1 MLSQNATVVIKRGG
15 APWTWHLAIE
25 TDPLSEMTP
34 VFVSF
39 IDALLSLATRKMIA
53 QNVRD

>member
-1 MLSQNATVVIKRGG
+1 MLSQNATVMIKRGSALDKASG
-15 APWTWHLAIE
+15 VRNRPAFAN
-25 TDPLSEMTP
+25 DP
-34 VFVSF
+34 VFVAF